1 MCHFHISESL
11 LVIYTKSLKL
21 YATTFVKSKKTT
33 LVTSIKVHCSML
45 PLGPYRIQ
53 YCLPNNIALLVI
65 VDKFD
70 PIPILVNINKL
81 KLHRFQYS
89 SVSKGLESIVEM
101 GRDTT
106 NIEIGFN
113 IAISE
118 NAQGIGTN
126 FSFSV
131 DGTKNKDL
139 LVETKNKDSIVGIKI
154 QDTPITQ
161 TENREHLSGTKILI
175 VWFRI
180 ENKLPIENSCSK
192 TRIQDLERGI
202 KIPNLVHFSFILDS
216 KYPITD
222 SCIII
227 LVVNVVMGN
236 QWMKVVPSSHIH

>member
-1 MCHFHISESL
+1 MQQHLSNP
-11 LVIYTKSLKL
+11 
-21 YATTFVKSKKTT
+21 KKTT
-33 LVTSIKVHCSML
+33 LVISIKVHCSML
-45 PLGPYRIQ
+45 PFGPYRIQ

-65 VDKFD
+65 VDKFG

-81 KLHRFQYS
+81 KPHKFQYS
-89 SVSKGLESIVEM
+89 NASKGLESIVEM

-113 IAISE
+113 IANLE

-131 DGTKNKDL
+131 DGTENKDL

-161 TENREHLSGTKILI
+161 TENKEHLSGTKILI

-180 ENKLPIENSCSK
+180 ENKLPIKNSCSK
-192 TRIQDLERGI
+192 TRIQDSEQGT

-216 KYPITD
+216 KYPIID

-227 LVVNVVMGN
+227 LIVNVVMGN